1 MQLTIDNHT
10 VISILESLSTKLDLS
25 IEAILELCIA
35 HTDSDQ
41 VLALGEKL
49 SQELKQQTTEQPLD
63 STIKA

>member
-49 SQELKQQTTEQPLD
+49 SQELKLETTE
-63 STIKA
+63 